1 MAGHEYMYGIFA
13 RLGFVV
19 RDDGALVRRQHNGY

>member
-1 MAGHEYMYGIFA
+1 MYGIFA

-19 RDDGALVRRQHNGY
+19 RDDGALVRRQHDGY